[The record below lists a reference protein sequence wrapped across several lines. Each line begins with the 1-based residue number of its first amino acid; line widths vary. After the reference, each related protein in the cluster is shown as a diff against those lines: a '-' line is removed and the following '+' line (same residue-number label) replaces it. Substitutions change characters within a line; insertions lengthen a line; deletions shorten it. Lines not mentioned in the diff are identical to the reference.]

1 MADLTRGRDCAAE
14 YGVLRLQGIC
24 WTNLAWALLRKG
36 LIQEAND
43 AAATGERLL
52 KLQGTEEA
60 PGAELLRRTLEGWPQ
75 NIDACRDQLAKA
87 VAGTLSNPDFY
98 QPNEQRLTS
107 MARQIIGSSG
117 RPAG

>member
-60 PGAELLRRTLEGWPQ
+60 PRGGASPA
-75 NIDACRDQLAKA
+75 DAGRLA
-87 VAGTLSNPDFY
+87 TEY
-98 QPNEQRLTS
+98 
-107 MARQIIGSSG
+107 
-117 RPAG
+117 